1 MVKDIVIIGGG
12 ACGVLSAILL
22 AKSGKKVTILE
33 KNSSLAKKITVSGN
47 GRCNISNRQI
57 SVKNYHLGDESLVK
71 SVLADFGYEKAKK
84 LFSSLGVEFSESEDG
99 RVFPQ
104 SKNAKS
110 VVEVFKSQINSLGI
124 EVLYESEVV
133 GVKRGDDFEI
143 FFNNTFIKA
152 KKLIVCSGSDAYK
165 SVGVSSVGYKIARD
179 FNHSVI
185 NLFPSL
191 VQVECSDEKLKRAS
205 GVKVNSVVKVVKN
218 GVVLHK
224 AKGDLLFT
232 NYGLSGLAILDSSFY
247 LASLKSGVYLEI
259 DLMPEFSLEELN
271 SLFKRRLKLKDVLD
285 FDSWLG
291 AVIDKKLIPLV
302 AKEKVLNQKSIK
314 SIAYN
319 IKNLKVKVDN
329 VRDKKY
335 AEIIA
340 GGVETSEINPK
351 TLESKKVKNLFFG
364 GEILNV
370 CGDRGGYNLHFAFGC
385 AYKITHHLQSLD
397 S

>member
-1 MVKDIVIIGGG
+1 MIKDIVIIGGG

-22 AKSGKKVTILE
+22 AQSGKKVTILE

-57 SVKNYHLGDESLVK
+57 SVKNYHLGDESLIK

-84 LFSSLGVEFSESEDG
+84 LFSSLGIEFSESEDG
-99 RVFPQ
+99 RVFPL

-110 VVEVFKSQINSLGI
+110 VVSIFQNHLKSLGV
-124 EVLYESEVV
+124 EVLFDSEVI
-133 GVKRGDDFEI
+133 GIERGDDFKI
-143 FFNNTFIKA
+143 FFNKTFIKA

-165 SVGVSSVGYKIARD
+165 SVGVSLVGYKIARD
-179 FNHSVI
+179 FNHSVVD
-185 NLFPSL
+185 LYPSL
-191 VQVECSDEKLKRAS
+191 VQVECSDEKIKRAS
-205 GVKVNSVVKVVKN
+205 GVKVNSVVKVVKD
-218 GVVLHK
+218 GVVLHR
-224 AKGDLLFT
+224 AEGDLLFT

-247 LASLKSGVYLEI
+247 IASLKSGVYLEI
-259 DLMPEFSLEELN
+259 DLMPKFSLEELN

-291 AVIDKKLIPLV
+291 GIIDKKLIPLV
-302 AKEKVLNQKSIK
+302 AKRRVLNQKSIK

-319 IKNLKVKVDN
+319 IKNLKVKVDC

-340 GGVETSEINPK
+340 GGVDTSEVNPK
-351 TLESKKVKNLFFG
+351 TLESKRVKNLFFG
-364 GEILNV
+364 GELLNV

-385 AYKITHHLQSLD
+385 AYKITRYLQSLD
-397 S
+397 F